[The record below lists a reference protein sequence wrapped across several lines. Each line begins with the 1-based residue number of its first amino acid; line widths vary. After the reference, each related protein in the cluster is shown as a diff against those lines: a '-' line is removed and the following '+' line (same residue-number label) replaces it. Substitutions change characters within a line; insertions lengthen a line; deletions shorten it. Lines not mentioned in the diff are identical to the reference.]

1 MRILLTSP
9 DTTLRNQLHQDL
21 SGQNFVV
28 DVATDGGEAWE
39 LLQAFMYD
47 AVLLE
52 LLLPKLDGIALCRRL
67 RDVGNPVLVLLMLE
81 PFDAGTC
88 IEGLDGGA
96 DTCLVKPI
104 CTSELL
110 AHLRALARRSLR
122 RASPLLTWGPLSLN
136 PASRQITCGGQILKV
151 NRKEYQIL
159 ELFLRHPR
167 QMFSRGEMGDRLWTL
182 DDELPTDATI
192 NSHIRSIR
200 RKLEQAGINNLIQTH
215 YGQGY
220 CLDPVY
226 NMESAKRLS
235 DPPEG
240 MLDSITAHIWQEL
253 MAANA
258 RLQQEIEHR
267 KHIETRLRRSEMML
281 RNAQRMAQ
289 VGCWEFDVE
298 TRETYSTEEL
308 FLIHGLDPNRPAPG
322 PEEVSALI
330 HPDDLPLHEE
340 AIRIPVLQRK
350 AFEVN
355 LRIVR
360 ANDGEIRHI
369 NARGGPVFDRSGRA
383 IKLTGTTFDVTRW
396 LRWGVGN
403 GE

>member
-9 DTTLRNQLHQDL
+9 DKTLRNQLHQDL

-28 DVATDGGEAWE
+28 DVAADGEEAWE
-39 LLQAFMYD
+39 LLQAFVYD

-52 LLLPKLDGIALCRRL
+52 LPLPKLDGIALCSRL

-81 PFDAGTC
+81 PSDAGTC
-88 IEGLDGGA
+88 IEALDSGA

-104 CTSELL
+104 RTPELL
-110 AHLRALARRSLR
+110 AHLRALARRGLR
-122 RASPLLTWGPLSLN
+122 RASPRLTWGPLSLD
-136 PASRQITCGGQILKV
+136 PVSRQITCCGQVLKV

-167 QMFSRGEMGDRLWTL
+167 QMFSRAEMGDRLWTL

-200 RKLEQAGINNLIQTH
+200 RQLERAGIHNLIQTH
-215 YGQGY
+215 YGRGY
-220 CLDPVY
+220 CLAPVD
-226 NMESAKRLS
+226 NVETQPSNGLS
-235 DPPEG
+235 YPPEG
-240 MLDSITAHIWQEL
+240 VIDSITAHIWQEL

-258 RLQQEIEHR
+258 RLHREIEHR
-267 KHIETRLRRSEMML
+267 KQVEAQLRRSEMML

-289 VGCWEFDVE
+289 VGCWEFDFE
-298 TRETYSTEEL
+298 TRETYWTEEL
-308 FLIHGLDPNRPAPG
+308 FLIHGLDPNRPAPK

-330 HPDDLPLHEE
+330 HPDDLRLHEE

-350 AFEVN
+350 AFETN
-355 LRIVR
+355 LRIIR
-360 ANDGEIRHI
+360 ANDGEVRYI
-369 NARGGPVFDRSGRA
+369 NARGGPVFDRAGRM

-396 LRWGVGN
+396 LR
-403 GE
+403 